1 MEGEE
6 EREYP
11 SSYPRQERGKQER
24 EAEPEE
30 EKVRRSVL
38 EMQRV

>member
-6 EREYP
+6 EGEYP
-11 SSYPRQERGKQER
+11 SSYPRRETGKPER

-38 EMQRV
+38 EMPRV